1 MWIAIKLLGG
11 LAIFLFGM
19 SLMSEGFQ
27 TLAGGRLQKTLE
39 TLTRNRW
46 VGAAVGAGF
55 TAIIQSSSVTTVMLV
70 GFVNAGLMTF
80 TAAVAVIFGAGIGT
94 TITAQ
99 IVAFDIGNWAYLL
112 VAIGF
117 PLYFF
122 STGRKYKFTGEGI
135 LGLGLIFLGMVLMKD
150 AVHPLGEMA
159 WFMSL
164 LNATVRS
171 PFLGV
176 LIGTVLTAIVQS
188 SSATTGMM
196 IAMAMSGIIPGGTE
210 GLRIAIPFIL
220 GANVG
225 TCATAMLASIGANR
239 EAKRTAVAH
248 VLYKVIGVIIFLPLL
263 PVFYRF
269 MSWAFGGATL
279 ARQIALSH
287 TVFNVIMT
295 LLMLPLIHPFVK
307 LVKAV
312 VRGDDPPEH
321 RDPLAIEPHILHSPW
336 AALAQASQEVAYMG
350 NLASEM
356 ISDSLDL
363 VEKMNRS
370 IRQNLLQKEK
380 IVDNLAE
387 SAMEYLSKLSRE
399 TLDDE
404 QAERLAALM
413 HAVTDI
419 ERAADHAENI
429 MYLASARHEGRYQFS
444 DVAWDELQTMSERV
458 KEMFNGVIEAFE
470 EDDSE
475 KAERYQYYEHSV
487 DDMKRKFRNKHI
499 ARLNAGTCGP
509 AAGAVF
515 LDILSNLE
523 RIGDLANN
531 IGYVTRGELGSL

>member
-27 TLAGGRLQKTLE
+27 TLTGGKLQKTLE
-39 TLTRNRW
+39 TLTSNRW

-70 GFVNAGLMTF
+70 GFVNAGLMTL
-80 TAAVAVIFGAGIGT
+80 TAAVAVIFGASIGT

-112 VAIGF
+112 IIIGF

-135 LGLGLIFLGMVLMKD
+135 LGLGLIFLGMVVMKD
-150 AVHPLGEMA
+150 AVQPLGEMA
-159 WFMSL
+159 WFVSL
-164 LNATVRS
+164 LKATVRS
-171 PFLGV
+171 PFLGI

-196 IAMAMSGIIPGGTE
+196 IAMAMSGVIPGGTE
-210 GLRIAIPFIL
+210 GLRIAVPFIL

-248 VLYKVIGVIIFLPLL
+248 VLYKVIGVVIFLPLL
-263 PVFYRF
+263 PALYRF
-269 MSWAFGGATL
+269 IEWAFGGATL
-279 ARQIALSH
+279 ARQIAISH
-287 TVFNVIMT
+287 TVFNVSMA
-295 LLMLPLIHPFVK
+295 LVMLPLIKPFVK
-307 LVKAV
+307 LVKYI
-312 VRGDDPPEH
+312 VRGDDPLEH
-321 RDPLAIEPHILHSPW
+321 KNPLAVEPHVLHSPW
-336 AALAQASQEVAYMG
+336 AALAQASQEVTYMG
-350 NLASEM
+350 HLAGDM
-356 ISDSLDL
+356 IGNSLDL
-363 VEKMNRS
+363 VRKMNRS
-370 IRQNLLQKEK
+370 TRQNLMQKEK

-387 SAMEYLSKLSRE
+387 STMEYLSKLSQE
-399 TLDDE
+399 TMDDE
-404 QAERLAALM
+404 QAERLVALM

-429 MYLASARHEGRYQFS
+429 TYLAGARHEGRYDFS
-444 DVAWDELQTMSERV
+444 YDAWAELDEISDQVR
-458 KEMFNGVIEAFE
+458 EMFNGVIEAFE
-470 EDDSE
+470 EDDAE
-475 KAERYQYYEHSV
+475 KAERYQYFEHSV
-487 DDMKRKFRNKHI
+487 DEMKREFRKNHL
-499 ARLNAGTCGP
+499 ARLNAGTCAAP
-509 AAGAVF
+509 AGAIF
-515 LDILSNLE
+515 LDIVSNLE

-531 IGYVTRGELGSL
+531 VGYVTRGELGRL